1 MRSSFEACCA
11 THFLVQ
17 QTQHFTVALEHN
29 CFQKLLTNVSA
40 ITAIRICRSCYCS
53 PRITVPQSEGGGGP
67 YSSSPSESVV
77 LTVTGTRENV
87 RVAQYLMQKVLKG
100 K

>member
-1 MRSSFEACCA
+1 MSESF
-11 THFLVQ
+11 
-17 QTQHFTVALEHN
+17 
-29 CFQKLLTNVSA
+29 LLKYKVRKVYFV
-40 ITAIRICRSCYCS
+40 IFSC
-53 PRITVPQSEGGGGP
+53 RITVPQSEGGGGGGGGGGGDP
-67 YSSSPSESVV
+67 YSASSESVV

>member
-1 MRSSFEACCA
+1 M
-11 THFLVQ
+11 
-17 QTQHFTVALEHN
+17 
-29 CFQKLLTNVSA
+29 
-40 ITAIRICRSCYCS
+40 
-53 PRITVPQSEGGGGP
+53 PQSEGGGDP
-67 YSSSPSESVV
+67 YSSPSESVV

>member
-1 MRSSFEACCA
+1 M
-11 THFLVQ
+11 
-17 QTQHFTVALEHN
+17 
-29 CFQKLLTNVSA
+29 NVV
-40 ITAIRICRSCYCS
+40 RICRSCHCS
-53 PRITVPQSEGGGGP
+53 PRITVPQSEGGGGDP
-67 YSSSPSESVV
+67 YSAPSESVV